1 MDFNF
6 SLPKLQYFGQKITIH
21 WFMHTWVCLRTDR
34 NARNRDIIR
43 NFGSLQFRSS
53 SLLTP
58 VCLHSIYKKTHIHT
72 SRHPGH
78 FKAEHLPV
86 SASLLVPFYE
96 CFLSQAWSEEVRLKF
111 EWPRTSVERANTVE
125 KTVV

>member
-34 NARNRDIIR
+34 NAPNRDIIR
-43 NFGSLQFRSS
+43 NFGSLQFREEAANS
-53 SLLTP
+53 
-58 VCLHSIYKKTHIHT
+58 CLSPFYTQKTHIHN

-125 KTVV
+125 KIVV